1 MTEPFTPVPSALTC
15 ATFTPLVGESFTATR
30 DGVSVALELIEANV
44 TQLKPIDGR
53 SRGKAGFVRRDPF
66 ALLFRGPAAPPLQ
79 QGLHHFAHPALG
91 ELQIFVVPVGPGE
104 SGLLYEA
111 VFN

>member
-1 MTEPFTPVPSALTC
+1 MTEPFIPVPSALTC
-15 ATFTPLVGESFTATR
+15 AAFAPLVGESFAATR
-30 DGVSVALELIEANV
+30 EGVSVALELIEANV

-53 SRGKAGFVRRDPF
+53 ARGKSGFVRHDPF
-66 ALLFRGPAAPPLQ
+66 VLLFRGPLEPQLR
-79 QGLHHFAHPALG
+79 QGLHQFAHPAMG
-91 ELQIFVVPVGPGE
+91 EFEMSIVPVGPGE